1 MQPFMTK
8 LKMLARQYR
17 CSICIVTHP
26 RKRSEKESRDMT
38 PLTVHDVFGSVA
50 QTRNVATVYAVD
62 PGAVDFTSKRI
73 RQQSV
78 AMIHCVRHWNAR
90 PNEVQ
95 QIITSVE
102 DEDKVKVTYKEPA
115 KTNRDK
121 VSTAKFIIMRMLS
134 TLGIT
139 RRRDIIDNI
148 IMASSDNPKERNIEK
163 ALADLVNT
171 NQIRKVE
178 LSHKNVAYEIIQN

>member
-1 MQPFMTK
+1 
-8 LKMLARQYR
+8 
-17 CSICIVTHP
+17 
-26 RKRSEKESRDMT
+26 
-38 PLTVHDVFGSVA
+38 
-50 QTRNVATVYAVD
+50 
-62 PGAVDFTSKRI
+62 
-73 RQQSV
+73 
-78 AMIHCVRHWNAR
+78 
-90 PNEVQ
+90 
-95 QIITSVE
+95 
-102 DEDKVKVTYKEPA
+102 
-115 KTNRDK
+115 
-121 VSTAKFIIMRMLS
+121 MLS